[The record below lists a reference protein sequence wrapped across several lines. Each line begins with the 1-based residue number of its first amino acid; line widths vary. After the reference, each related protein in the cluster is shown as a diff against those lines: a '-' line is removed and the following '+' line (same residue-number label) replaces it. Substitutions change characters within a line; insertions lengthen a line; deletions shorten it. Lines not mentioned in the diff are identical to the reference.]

1 MSGVLNSLAMFI
13 YDKPIETEKDD
24 FLGRKRFSQHLG
36 KALLDWKEKESLVI
50 AIYGEWGSGKSSVIN
65 LANEYIKTIENDN
78 KPTTIEFNPWS
89 FSEEKNLST
98 HFFNEIAKELEIKH
112 SSSKDKK
119 IAENLKLY
127 ANLLSLAPKKE
138 TLNNLSSK
146 ILLGLGL
153 IGISSSQII
162 QWIEI
167 PTDWIKYIA
176 FGIGLV
182 LFLAG
187 LFKDFLLGLS
197 DFFQQKYLIN
207 KKSIIELKSK
217 IKKALSE
224 RNKKIVIVI
233 DDIDRLNQSE
243 IKQIFRLIRVNADF
257 PNTIY
262 LLAFDRRIVEKNLEE
277 QVGVSGKDYLN
288 KIVQVN
294 FDVPFAKPSKI
305 TAFLFK
311 ELDRILSVLPESAQ
325 KYFGQDDPY
334 WANIYHSGFKDFFR
348 NIRDVKRFASSLEFN
363 ISQMYQG
370 DIMEV
375 NPIDFIA
382 IEAIRVFAPDFYLF
396 MRDKSE
402 LFTST
407 DRNDRSSRDNNPR
420 KEEIE
425 ETLSKLPNGTK
436 ESILEL
442 LKRLFPQI
450 DGIFQYGYSTHGNEW
465 QSSWSNNLRVCAT
478 NNFDSYFTLIP
489 GGDEEEL
496 SQFEIEE
503 ILNKTNSLEDLEKI
517 IREYIEKNKIRKVLQ
532 RIQDFTNDQNRI
544 SQDDVKNVVK
554 ALFNISDDL
563 REEKVG
569 MWDFGADMDLMRIIF
584 QLLKREADKQKNF
597 EILKEAILQS
607 KGLFGPVQKVSL
619 ESSRKEKGKD
629 PDEFV
634 VPEDKIEELQNL
646 CLEKIEGTSHEDL
659 LKHKNLL
666 YILYRWKEWSEEDKW
681 KEFIEAIKDNDQK
694 MLAFIS
700 KFISESRSQAIGDYG
715 LKVTKRF
722 NYKGLSDFLDLE
734 ELKTRMEAIKQE
746 NSEQYESNKETI
758 DLFLN
763 NFDKKDKGDLD

>member
-1 MSGVLNSLAMFI
+1 MFI

-24 FLGRKRFSQHLG
+24 FLSRKRFSQHLG

-65 LANEYIKTIENDN
+65 LANEYVETIENDN
-78 KPTTIEFNPWS
+78 KPTIIEFNPWS

-98 HFFNEIAKELEIKH
+98 HFFNEIAKELEIRH
-112 SSSKDKK
+112 CSAKDKK

-127 ANLLSLAPKKE
+127 ANLLNLSPKKE

-162 QWIEI
+162 QWLEI

-176 FGIGLV
+176 FGVGLV

-207 KKSIIELKSK
+207 KKSIIELKSE

-262 LLAFDRRIVEKNLEE
+262 LLAFDRKIVEKNLEE
-277 QVGVSGKDYLN
+277 QVGVSGKDYLD

-305 TAFLFK
+305 AAFLFK

-325 KYFGQDDPY
+325 KYFGQDEPY
-334 WANIYHSGFKDFFR
+334 WANVYHSGFKDFFR

-425 ETLSKLPNGTK
+425 EALSKLPNGTK
-436 ESILEL
+436 ESVLEL

-450 DGIFQYGYSTHGNEW
+450 DGIFQYGYSTHEHEW

-532 RIQDFTNDQNRI
+532 RIQDFTDDQNRI
-544 SQDDVKNVVK
+544 SQDDVKNVVQ

-563 REEKVG
+563 REEKVS

-584 QLLKREADKQKNF
+584 QLLKRESDKQKNF
-597 EILKEAILQS
+597 EVLKVAIPQS

-629 PDEFV
+629 SDEFV
-634 VPEDKIEELQNL
+634 VPEDKIEELQKL
-646 CLEKIEGTSHEDL
+646 CLEKIESTSHEDL

-681 KEFIEAIKDNDQK
+681 EEFIKAIKGDNQK
-694 MLAFIS
+694 ILAFIA
-700 KFISESRSQAIGDYG
+700 KFISESRSQTIGDYG
-715 LKVTKRF
+715 VRVTKRF

-734 ELKTRMEAIKQE
+734 ELKTTMEAIKQE

-763 NFDKKDKGDLD
+763 NFDKKDKGDFD

>member
-1 MSGVLNSLAMFI
+1 MFI

-24 FLGRKRFSQHLG
+24 FLSRKRFSQHLG

-65 LANEYIKTIENDN
+65 LANEYIEATENDD
-78 KPTTIEFNPWS
+78 KPTIIGFNPWS

-112 SSSKDKK
+112 GSSKDKK
-119 IAENLKLY
+119 IAEKLKLY
-127 ANLLSLAPKKE
+127 SKLLSLTPKRE
-138 TLNNLSSK
+138 TLSILSSK

-162 QWIEI
+162 QWLEI
-167 PTDWIKYIA
+167 PANWIKYTF

-182 LFLAG
+182 LFLVG

-197 DFFQQKYLIN
+197 DFFQQKYLLN
-207 KKSIIELKSK
+207 KKSITELKNE
-217 IKKALSE
+217 IKKELLE
-224 RNKKIVIVI
+224 RNKKIVIVV

-243 IKQIFRLIRVNADF
+243 IKQIFRLIRINADF

-262 LLAFDRRIVEKNLEE
+262 LLAFDRKIVEQNLEE
-277 QVGVSGKDYLN
+277 QIGVSGKDYLN
-288 KIVQVN
+288 KIVQVHFN
-294 FDVPFAKPSKI
+294 VPFAKPSKI
-305 TAFLFK
+305 STFLFK
-311 ELDRILSVLPESAQ
+311 ELDRILSILPESAQ
-325 KYFGQDDPY
+325 KYFGQDEPY
-334 WANIYHSGFKDFFR
+334 WANVYHSGFKDFFK

-370 DIMEV
+370 KTMEV

-382 IEAIRVFAPDFYLF
+382 IEAIRIFAPDFYLF
-396 MRDKSE
+396 MRDKSVI
-402 LFTST
+402 FTST

-420 KEEIE
+420 KDEIE
-425 ETLSKLPNGTK
+425 KALNTLPSEIK
-436 ESILEL
+436 ESVLEL
-442 LKRLFPQI
+442 LKRLFPQV
-450 DGIFQYGYSTHGNEW
+450 DGIFQYGYSTHGHEW

-503 ILNKTNSLEDLEKI
+503 ILSKANSVEDFEKI
-517 IREYIEKNKIRKVLQ
+517 IREYIEKKKIRKVLQ
-532 RIQDFTNDQNRI
+532 RIQDFTGDQTRI
-544 SQDDVKNVVK
+544 SQDNAKNVVK

-563 REEKVG
+563 PEEKVG
-569 MWDFGADMDLMRIIF
+569 MWDFGIDMDLMRIIY
-584 QLLKREADKQKNF
+584 QLLKRETDKNQNF
-597 EILKEAILQS
+597 EILKEAIPPS

-629 PDEFV
+629 SDEFV
-634 VPEDKIEELQNL
+634 VPEDKIEDLQKL
-646 CLEKIEGTSHEDL
+646 CLEKIEGTSSDDL

-666 YILYRWKEWSEEDKW
+666 YILYRWKEWSKDSKW
-681 KEFIEAIKDNDQK
+681 TGFIKTISDNNQNL
-694 MLAFIS
+694 LAFIA
-700 KFISESRSQAIGDYG
+700 KFVSESRSQTIGDYG
-715 LKVTKRF
+715 TRVTKRF
-722 NYKGLSDFLDLE
+722 NYKSLSDFLNLE
-734 ELKTRMEAIKQE
+734 ELKTKLETIRKE
-746 NSEQYESNKETI
+746 NSEQYQTNKEAI

-763 NFDKKDKGDLD
+763 NFNKKDQTDFD